1 MTSLRRNGRTWRRIG
16 AAAVLML
23 APAALAQ
30 AEDLEAA
37 TAARMGDYPTAIA
50 RWSTFARQGDAD
62 SAYRLGQSY
71 ETGLGVARDPRQADY
86 WYRIAA
92 SGGSGPA
99 AYALG
104 QLAESAERSDGLPQ
118 DTDAAIGWYR
128 QALAAGD
135 PRARERLAAL
145 GAGESEGE
153 KPARRTPAPA
163 PAPTR
168 VVAPAPAPAP
178 VAPAPAARPET
189 PAAPSANFDRVVGI
203 WRERGLE
210 GTDSTAIAALI
221 AAAKQGQPLAQYD
234 LAYAYEHGL
243 GVPAEPVRAYAWYK
257 RAERSNGPARLRE
270 AAGTNGRLLGDK
282 LSDAQKQA
290 AERIETQ

>member
-1 MTSLRRNGRTWRRIG
+1 
-16 AAAVLML
+16 ML
-23 APAALAQ
+23 APMALAQ

-50 RWSTFARQGDAD
+50 RWTTFARQGDAD
-62 SAYRLGQSY
+62 SAFRLGQSY

-104 QLAESAERSDGLPQ
+104 QIAENTERSDGLPQ

-153 KPARRTPAPA
+153 KPAHRGPA

-168 VVAPAPAPAP
+168 VVVPAPAPAP
-178 VAPAPAARPET
+178 RPTARPET
-189 PAAPSANFDRVVGI
+189 PAESSANFDRVVGI

-221 AAAKQGQPLAQYD
+221 AAAKQGHPLAQYD

-290 AERIETQ
+290 ADRIETQ

>member
-1 MTSLRRNGRTWRRIG
+1 
-16 AAAVLML
+16 ML

-37 TAARMGDYPTAIA
+37 TAARMGDYATAIA

-104 QLAESAERSDGLPQ
+104 QLAESTERSDGLPQ

-153 KPARRTPAPA
+153 KPARRAPAPA

-178 VAPAPAARPET
+178 APAAPAPTARPEP
-189 PAAPSANFDRVVGI
+189 PAMSSANFDRVVGI

-257 RAERSNGPARLRE
+257 RAERSNGPARIRE